1 MKVAM
6 GTLMVLAVIAGVL
19 QIPGVD
25 DVVTKF
31 LEPTFADSKFAHV
44 EPSTGSAWLGL
55 VIGAAIAV
63 AGIAIAYRIWVVA
76 PGTSTRVRERVPAVY
91 RFLSHKWYFDELIDF
106 LIVRPTLWFGRFT
119 QNVLERVVITGA
131 VTDGTTGLVRAGS
144 AAVRRAQT
152 GFLRYYA
159 AVMVVCI
166 SGVALYFLIS
176 AT

>member
-1 MKVAM
+1 M
-6 GTLMVLAVIAGVL
+6 L

-76 PGTSTRVRERVPAVY
+76 PGTVDPGARA
-91 RFLSHKWYFDELIDF
+91 
-106 LIVRPTLWFGRFT
+106 RPGRLPLPVA
-119 QNVLERVVITGA
+119 QVVLR
-131 VTDGTTGLVRAGS
+131 
-144 AAVRRAQT
+144 
-152 GFLRYYA
+152 
-159 AVMVVCI
+159 
-166 SGVALYFLIS
+166 
-176 AT
+176 